1 MTGQS
6 IGVAKITGW
15 INSMSRHTPKQV
27 KTLMAAFVVA
37 TGLAATPVLADA
49 PAGLEDMLKTAVA
62 TGDEAAFDK
71 LVEMALETWPASRLE
86 ILQAA
91 GDIQREWVSKPMLAE
106 VRKAELAEAEAER
119 KSRARGIIYFLDPT
133 LWNTTAQFGAATSTG
148 DTDEQSVA
156 LGIAMSRDF
165 GEKWEHDFNL
175 DFDFARSQ
183 GATTR
188 RRILTRFNTTYKA
201 WDKMFLSNYFEADF
215 NRFSGFDYRILDS
228 IALGTRLIDN
238 ARHKLRI
245 EGGPG
250 VRFNAFENSDETE
263 TEFLGRVSSTYELK
277 LMDNIDFKDQASMIF
292 GTGSM
297 TFDNRASVGA
307 QINSA
312 LSARLAFQVQYDSDA
327 PIGAAAWDTLTRATL
342 VYKF

>member
-1 MTGQS
+1 
-6 IGVAKITGW
+6 
-15 INSMSRHTPKQV
+15 MSRQNLKHV
-27 KTLMAAFVVA
+27 KA
-37 TGLAATPVLADA
+37 LAASAIVASCIFSPSALADT

-62 TGDEAAFDK
+62 NGDEALFDT
-71 LVEMALETWPASRLE
+71 LVGTALKTWPASRLD

-91 GDIQREWVSKPMLAE
+91 AAIEPNWIESDFAQEVADAKAAAE
-106 VRKAELAEAEAER
+106 EAER
-119 KSRARGIIYFLDPT
+119 KSRARGLLYFLDPS

-165 GEKWEHDFNL
+165 GDKWEHDFNL

-188 RRILTRFNTTYKA
+188 RRILTRLNTTYKA
-201 WDKMFLSNYFEADF
+201 WDDLFLSNYFEADF
-215 NRFSGFDYRILDS
+215 NRFSGFDYRLLDS
-228 IALGTRLIDN
+228 VALGVRLVDTD
-238 ARHKLRI
+238 RQKLRL

-250 VRFNAFENSDETE
+250 VRLNKFEDDGSTS

-277 LMDNIDFKDQASMIF
+277 LTDNIDFKDQASMIF
-292 GTGSM
+292 GTGSI
-297 TFDNRASVGA
+297 TFDNRATFGA
-307 QINSA
+307 QINSSLA
-312 LSARLAFQVQYDSDA
+312 ARLSFQVQYDSDT
-327 PIGAAAWDTLTRATL
+327 PVDAAAWDTLTRATL